1 MRIRGAIAVIVI
13 VIIIIIIIRVAQK
26 RRSANDV
33 ACSLARI
40 SLKQKK
46 KKTKKNR
53 LSSRSRRTKRRSER
67 KEIQKVPRFDEM
79 ISKQKTYLIMTLYL
93 VFSADSGSPVVFLI
107 LRMSA
112 RDRERVMMCR
122 E

>member
-1 MRIRGAIAVIVI
+1 MFSRAYLFKAEEEDEEE
-13 VIIIIIIIRVAQK
+13 
-26 RRSANDV
+26 S
-33 ACSLARI
+33 
-40 SLKQKK
+40 SLKPLEKNEATEEKK
-46 KKTKKNR
+46 RNSK
-53 LSSRSRRTKRRSER
+53 SAQ
-67 KEIQKVPRFDEM
+67 IWDAM

>member
-1 MRIRGAIAVIVI
+1 
-13 VIIIIIIIRVAQK
+13 
-26 RRSANDV
+26 
-33 ACSLARI
+33 
-40 SLKQKK
+40 
-46 KKTKKNR
+46 
-53 LSSRSRRTKRRSER
+53 
-67 KEIQKVPRFDEM
+67 M

-112 RDRERVMMCR
+112 GERERVMMC

>member
-1 MRIRGAIAVIVI
+1 
-13 VIIIIIIIRVAQK
+13 
-26 RRSANDV
+26 
-33 ACSLARI
+33 
-40 SLKQKK
+40 
-46 KKTKKNR
+46 
-53 LSSRSRRTKRRSER
+53 
-67 KEIQKVPRFDEM
+67 M